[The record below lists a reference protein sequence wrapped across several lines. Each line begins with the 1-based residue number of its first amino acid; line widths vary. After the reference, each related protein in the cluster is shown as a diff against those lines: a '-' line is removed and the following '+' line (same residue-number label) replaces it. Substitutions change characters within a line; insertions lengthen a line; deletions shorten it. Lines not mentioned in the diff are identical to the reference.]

1 MSSAPTA
8 TKKRFK
14 WPSFSVQV
22 IIGLIL
28 GVLLGWLALTIGPA
42 ADGSDNWL
50 VVTLSTIGSSF
61 VTLLRAVVPPLVF
74 TAIVASIANLR
85 GIANGARLAAKTLIW
100 FAITALISVVIGIA
114 LGLIMKPGLNTT
126 VSADAVADPSRTGSW
141 LDFLNGL
148 IPSNFLGLEV
158 FTRLATDEGGL
169 VTGASSNVGFNVLQI
184 LIIAIVVGIAAL
196 RVGAKA
202 QPFLDFTASA
212 LVDHPVGADRH
223 RGSDR
228 KCDRLLR
235 LVIRWFAGHLRPRHL
250 HRIGPGFTCR
260 LPGDPSFQ
268 PSVGS
273 QLFPRCVASD
283 PAWLRL
289 AIFHRYAAPYGGPH
303 PT

>member
-158 FTRLATDEGGL
+158 STRLATDEGGL

-212 LVDHPVGADRH
+212 LKVIQKALWWIIRLAPIGTVG
-223 RGSDR
+223 
-228 KCDRLLR
+228 L
-235 LVIRWFAGHLRPRHL
+235 
-250 HRIGPGFTCR
+250 IGNAIASYGW
-260 LPGDPSFQ
+260 

-273 QLFPRCVASD
+273 PVPTPSASTSDWHWFYWLSTRQSSWRSSSAFPWA
-283 PAWLRL
+283 LRTTCCSQSTP
-289 AIFHRYAAPYGGPH
+289 F
-303 PT
+303 